1 MSPKKLTETD
11 KKQILELYRLPEE
24 TTSTLANRYS
34 VSSSTISRFLK
45 STLNESEYEDLIQQ
59 KRLSRTAKPSKSK
72 PKKQT
77 APTLE
82 ESEPAEA
89 VKQSEPAETLKK
101 SQPADATET
110 NTANT
115 IIKKNAVPKK
125 SIESPPSSSPSPIIK
140 KTSDAQLA
148 LEFEEDDDFYD
159 EEEAEFIALEEML
172 GEDIADDDLED
183 EEEDDWDEDTNE
195 EDYHLHSESLGI
207 NILPLSEAPTLRTC
221 YLVIDRGAELITK
234 PLKDF
239 ADLGQIPPEE
249 IQQKTLPI
257 FENHRVAKRFSN
269 RSQRV
274 IKVPDGR
281 ILQKT
286 GNYLQ
291 AKGITRLLIDGK
303 VYSVSS

>member
-77 APTLE
+77 SPTLK
-82 ESEPAEA
+82 ESQPAEPLE
-89 VKQSEPAETLKK
+89 Q
-101 SQPADATET
+101 SQPAADATET
-110 NTANT
+110 SNANT
-115 IIKKNAVPKK
+115 IIKKSAVPNK
-125 SIESPPSSSPSPIIK
+125 SIESPPSSLPSPIIK

-148 LEFEEDDDFYD
+148 LEFEQDDDFYD

-172 GEDIADDDLED
+172 GEDIADD
-183 EEEDDWDEDTNE
+183 EEDDEEDDDWDDDTNE
-195 EDYHLHSESLGI
+195 EDYHLHSETFGI
-207 NILPLSEAPTLRTC
+207 NILPLSEAPALRTC

>member
-59 KRLSRTAKPSKSK
+59 KRLSRTTKPSKNK
-72 PKKQT
+72 PKKQIS
-77 APTLE
+77 PTLE
-82 ESEPAEA
+82 ESEPAKII
-89 VKQSEPAETLKK
+89 KQSEPAETLKQ

-110 NTANT
+110 NAANT
-115 IIKKNAVPKK
+115 IIKKSAVPKK
-125 SIESPPSSSPSPIIK
+125 LIESPPSSSPSPIIK
-140 KTSDAQLA
+140 KNSDAQLA
-148 LEFEEDDDFYD
+148 LDFEDDDDFYD

-172 GEDIADDDLED
+172 GEDIADDED
-183 EEEDDWDEDTNE
+183 DEEDDDDWDDDTKE
-195 EDYHLHSESLGI
+195 EDYHLYSENLGI
-207 NILPLSEAPTLRTC
+207 NILPLSEAPVLRTC

-234 PLKDF
+234 PLRDF

-249 IQQKTLPI
+249 VQQKTLPI

>member
-59 KRLSRTAKPSKSK
+59 KRLSRTAKPSKNK

-77 APTLE
+77 SPTLE
-82 ESEPAEA
+82 ES
-89 VKQSEPAETLKK
+89 QPAETLDKSEPDNVTETSTPNTLIKK
-101 SQPADATET
+101 S
-110 NTANT
+110 
-115 IIKKNAVPKK
+115 AVPNK
-125 SIESPPSSSPSPIIK
+125 SIESPPSTLPSPIIK

-148 LEFEEDDDFYD
+148 LEFEQGDDFYD

-172 GEDIADDDLED
+172 GEDIADDED
-183 EEEDDWDEDTNE
+183 DDEDDDDWDDDTKE
-195 EDYHLHSESLGI
+195 EDYHLYSETLGI
-207 NILPLSEAPTLRTC
+207 NILPLSEAPVLRTC

-249 IQQKTLPI
+249 VQQKTLPI